1 LVEAVHKSDQT
12 IIGVSLTGCLKS

>member
-12 IIGVSLTGCLKS
+12 IIGVSLTGCLKL